1 MTPAASAPTPAASS
15 SFDRDYYN
23 YGTPAASAQTPSAG
37 FEYKSPEG
45 THFLKIIW
53 SFMKLNYA
61 IDTDDGQHF
70 LLRPELKPL
79 HKSLIVTFLGT
90 ATPGR
95 EWFEGK
101 YENRD
106 ALVVTVLALQN
117 KVKTSTVLVKLLPDK
132 DVTLTVPMVHVYPYK
147 PKVNDL
153 CVPCKGRWK
162 GQKMKLMSL
171 AVGNRAICESEHGIH
186 EEQIENLCGLEK

>member
-37 FEYKSPEG
+37 FEYKSPE
-45 THFLKIIW
+45 
-53 SFMKLNYA
+53 
-61 IDTDDGQHF
+61 DTDDGQHF
-70 LLRPELKPL
+70 LLRPELRPL
-79 HKSLIVTFLGT
+79 HKVLMVTFTGT
-90 ATPGR
+90 AIPGR
-95 EWFEGK
+95 EWFEGR

-106 ALVVTVLALQN
+106 ALVVTVLALNN
-117 KVKTSTVLVKLLPDK
+117 KAKSSTVMVKLLPEK
-132 DVTLTVPMVHVYPYK
+132 EVSLTVPMVYVHPYK
-147 PKVNDL
+147 PQVNDL

-186 EEQIENLCGLEK
+186 EEQIENLCGIESK